1 MHHRS
6 HGGGASSYGEW
17 GSHLMSAIVS
27 CLGVTQTECGCSSNS
42 LCVSTPCKI
51 AIYNSNSIPCM
62 AVVAIL
68 DTASVTF
75 VNYHHN
81 FRSSLSKH
89 KLYQCLIYSVNT
101 VPSVSVAKPLLYFS
115 VSISYS
121 KLFASQLIRILT

>member
-1 MHHRS
+1 
-6 HGGGASSYGEW
+6 
-17 GSHLMSAIVS
+17 MSAIVS

-42 LCVSTPCKI
+42 LCVSTPCNI

-62 AVVAIL
+62 TVVAIS
-68 DTASVTF
+68 DTTSVTF

-81 FRSSLSKH
+81 FRSSKH

-101 VPSVSVAKPLLYFS
+101 VPSVSVAKSLLYFS

-121 KLFASQLIRILT
+121 KSFASQLIRILT